1 MLKKNIKKLMAII
14 MILIIF
20 IGNIQNI
27 VLAKGIGDSAKLKKI
42 GDCHTNIQFKF
53 SSGWSD
59 VKCHYIGY
67 TDGGNTYPAYCI
79 SHGLDG
85 VDELGSYSVDLTKIL
100 DDEKIYRVI
109 INGFPYKSASQLG
122 VEDDY
127 DAYLATKQA
136 VNCVMLGRDVR
147 AVYRGNNSAGNKVV
161 DAIYNL
167 TQIGRNG
174 SQTFSTPNINI
185 SRVGEVVESGNN
197 FIQEF
202 KVNSNIQMSNYD
214 IVATANMPSGSYIAD
229 TSGNARTNFSAGNN
243 FELVIPKSSMNKD
256 INTTINITTKCKTYP
271 VFFGKTTVSGS
282 QNYAISSD
290 PYGDY
295 AGKTNLNVKTNT
307 GVIKINKTD
316 DETHKP
322 IQGVTFQL
330 LKEDGT
336 IVANT
341 TTNENGVATFSS
353 LYRGK
358 YILKETATNEKYILN
373 TKEFEVD
380 VEYNK
385 TTTVDIENE
394 HKKGNVKVYKI
405 DKDNNRVVLGNVEFQ
420 LYSHEF
426 EKVIGTYYTDVDG
439 ELLIK
444 DLRIGD
450 YSLIETKTNKWYN
463 LADDTDVKIEWN
475 LTKEL
480 QIENELKKGAIKIIK
495 VDKDDNEVR
504 LENVKFNVMDK
515 DGNVLEQLTT
525 DKNGEAQ
532 TSRYAIRDISE
543 LKIQE
548 TQTLDNYVL
557 DNEVHTIVLEE
568 NQIKNVQFENEKIK
582 GQIQITKVS
591 KDDNKLTGEKKGT
604 AIVGAEFEIYDIDN
618 NLVDTVTTDDKGIA
632 LSKEL
637 LKGKYSIKETKAPK
651 YYLVNQNTFNAEIIN
666 HKEIVNVDIEDESV
680 DIKVEVEKTGFK
692 ETQSKDIIYYDFK
705 NIKNNSNVYLDT
717 FNWQDT
723 LPTNALRLEKI
734 FTGTWNQKLEYSV
747 WYKTN
752 LNDYRVIREDLDTEK
767 NYEIDLTNIEL
778 QEGEYITDYEFR
790 FGKVDIG
797 FREVEKPRIY
807 CKMLDDLKNGFT
819 FTNTTKVYGTYLDKY
834 VEDNDKWVT
843 IIYNKDLQL
852 TKLPRTGNEDS
863 VLYVVAGG
871 IIVINLIVLV
881 RVTKKDK
888 KNSDKK

>member
-14 MILIIF
+14 MVLIIF

-27 VLAKGIGDSAKLKKI
+27 VLAKQIGDSAKLKKI

-127 DAYLATKQA
+127 DAYMATKQA
-136 VNCVMLGRDVR
+136 INCVMLGRDVR

-202 KVNSNIQMSNYD
+202 KVNSNIQMSTYD

-295 AGKTNLNVKTNT
+295 AGKTTLNVKTNT
-307 GVIKINKTD
+307 GIIKINKTD

-341 TTNENGVATFSS
+341 TTNESGVATFSS

-495 VDKDDNEVR
+495 VDKDENEVR
-504 LENVKFNVMDK
+504 LQNVKFNVMDK
-515 DGNVLEQLTT
+515 DGNILEQLTT
-525 DKNGEAQ
+525 DENGEAQ

-618 NLVDTVTTDDKGIA
+618 NLVDTITTDENGIA

-637 LKGKYSIKETKAPK
+637 LKGKYTIKETKAPT

-692 ETQSKDIIYYDFK
+692 ETQSKDTIYYDFK

-734 FTGTWNQKLEYSV
+734 FTGTWNQKLKYSV

-752 LNDYRVIREDLDTEK
+752 LNNYRVIREDLYTEK

-797 FREVEKPRIY
+797 FREVETPRIY
-807 CKMLDDLKNGFT
+807 CKVLDDLKNGFT

-863 VLYVVAGG
+863 VLYAVAVGIVV
-871 IIVINLIVLV
+871 VNLIVLTFV
-881 RVTKKDK
+881 IRRNN
-888 KNSDKK
+888 KNNK

>member
-14 MILIIF
+14 MVLIIF

-27 VLAKGIGDSAKLKKI
+27 VLAKQIGDSAKLKKI

-127 DAYLATKQA
+127 DAYMATKQA

-202 KVNSNIQMSNYD
+202 KVNSSIQMSTYD

-243 FELVIPKSSMNKD
+243 FELVIPKSSMNRD

-295 AGKTNLNVKTNT
+295 AGKTTLNVKTNT

-504 LENVKFNVMDK
+504 LQNVKFNVMDK

-532 TSRYAIRDISE
+532 TSKYAIRDISE

-604 AIVGAEFEIYDIDN
+604 AIVGAEFEIYDMDN
-618 NLVDTVTTDDKGIA
+618 NLVDTVATDDNGIA

-637 LKGKYSIKETKAPK
+637 VKGKYTIKETKAPT

-692 ETQSKDIIYYDFK
+692 ETQSKDTIYYDFK

-734 FTGTWNQKLEYSV
+734 FTGTWNQKLKYSV

-752 LNDYRVIREDLDTEK
+752 LNNYRVIREDLYTEK

-797 FREVEKPRIY
+797 FREVERPRIY
-807 CKMLDDLKNGFT
+807 CKVLDDLKNGFT

-863 VLYVVAGG
+863 VLYAVAVGIVV
-871 IIVINLIVLV
+871 VNLIVLTFV
-881 RVTKKDK
+881 IRRNN
-888 KNSDKK
+888 KNNK

>member
-1 MLKKNIKKLMAII
+1 MIKKNIKKIMAVI
-14 MILIIF
+14 MLII
-20 IGNIQNI
+20 ISISNIQSI
-27 VLAKGIGDSAKLKKI
+27 VMAKEIGDSAKLKKI
-42 GDCHTNIQFKF
+42 GVCHTNIQFKF

-127 DAYLATKQA
+127 DAYMATKQA
-136 VNCVMLGRDVR
+136 INCVMLGRDVR

-185 SRVGEVVESGNN
+185 SRVGEVVESGND

-202 KVNSNIQMSNYD
+202 KVNSNIQMSTYD

-295 AGKTNLNVKTNT
+295 AGKTTLNVKTNT
-307 GVIKINKTD
+307 GIIKINKTD

-504 LENVKFNVMDK
+504 LQNVKFNVMDK

-532 TSRYAIRDISE
+532 TSKYAIRDISE

-604 AIVGAEFEIYDIDN
+604 AIVGAEFEIYDMDN
-618 NLVDTVTTDDKGIA
+618 NLVDTVATDDNGIA

-637 LKGKYSIKETKAPK
+637 VKGKYTIKETKAPT

-692 ETQSKDIIYYDFK
+692 ETQSKDTIYYDFK

-734 FTGTWNQKLEYSV
+734 FTGTWNQKLKYSV

-752 LNDYRVIREDLDTEK
+752 LNNYRVIREDLYTEK

-797 FREVEKPRIY
+797 FREVERPRIY
-807 CKMLDDLKNGFT
+807 CKVLDDLKNGFT

-863 VLYVVAGG
+863 VLYAVAVGIVV
-871 IIVINLIVLV
+871 VNLIVLTFV
-881 RVTKKDK
+881 IRRNN
-888 KNSDKK
+888 KNNK

>member
-1 MLKKNIKKLMAII
+1 MIKKNIKKIMAVI
-14 MILIIF
+14 MLII
-20 IGNIQNI
+20 ISISNIQSI
-27 VLAKGIGDSAKLKKI
+27 VMAKEIGDSAKLKKI
-42 GDCHTNIQFKF
+42 GVCHTNIQFKF

-127 DAYLATKQA
+127 DAYMATKQA
-136 VNCVMLGRDVR
+136 INCVMLGRDVR

-185 SRVGEVVESGNN
+185 SRVGEVVESGND

-202 KVNSNIQMSNYD
+202 KVNSNIQMSTYD

-295 AGKTNLNVKTNT
+295 AGKTTLNVKTNT
-307 GVIKINKTD
+307 GIIKINKTD

-426 EKVIGTYYTDVDG
+426 EKVIDTYYTDVDG

-504 LENVKFNVMDK
+504 LQNVKFNVMDK

-532 TSRYAIRDISE
+532 TSKYAIRDISE

-604 AIVGAEFEIYDIDN
+604 AIVGAEFEIYDMDN
-618 NLVDTVTTDDKGIA
+618 NLVDTVATDDNGIA

-637 LKGKYSIKETKAPK
+637 VKGKYTIKETKAPT

-692 ETQSKDIIYYDFK
+692 ETQSKDTIYYDFK

-734 FTGTWNQKLEYSV
+734 FTGTWNQKLKYSV

-752 LNDYRVIREDLDTEK
+752 LNNYRVIREDLYTEK

-797 FREVEKPRIY
+797 FREVERPRIY
-807 CKMLDDLKNGFT
+807 CKVLDDLKNGFT

-863 VLYVVAGG
+863 VLYAVAVGIVV
-871 IIVINLIVLV
+871 VNLIVLTFV
-881 RVTKKDK
+881 IRRNN
-888 KNSDKK
+888 KNNK

>member
-1 MLKKNIKKLMAII
+1 MIKKNIKKIMAVI
-14 MILIIF
+14 MLII
-20 IGNIQNI
+20 ISISNIQSI
-27 VLAKGIGDSAKLKKI
+27 VMAKEIGDSAKLKKI
-42 GDCHTNIQFKF
+42 GVCHTNIQFKF

-127 DAYLATKQA
+127 DAYMATKQA
-136 VNCVMLGRDVR
+136 INCVMLGRDVR

-185 SRVGEVVESGNN
+185 SRVGEVVESGND

-202 KVNSNIQMSNYD
+202 KVNSNIQMSTYD

-295 AGKTNLNVKTNT
+295 AGKTTLNVKTNT
-307 GVIKINKTD
+307 GIIKINKTD

-532 TSRYAIRDISE
+532 TSKYAIRDISE

-604 AIVGAEFEIYDIDN
+604 AIVGAEFEIYDMDN
-618 NLVDTVTTDDKGIA
+618 NLVDTVATDDNGIA

-637 LKGKYSIKETKAPK
+637 VKGKYTIKETKAPT

-692 ETQSKDIIYYDFK
+692 ETQSKDTIYYDFK

-734 FTGTWNQKLEYSV
+734 FTGTWNQKLKYSV

-752 LNDYRVIREDLDTEK
+752 LNNYRVIREDLYTEK

-797 FREVEKPRIY
+797 FREVERPRIY
-807 CKMLDDLKNGFT
+807 CKVLDDLKNGFT

-863 VLYVVAGG
+863 VLYAVAVGIVV
-871 IIVINLIVLV
+871 VNLIVLTFV
-881 RVTKKDK
+881 IRRNN
-888 KNSDKK
+888 KNNK

>member
-1 MLKKNIKKLMAII
+1 MIKKNIKKIMAVI
-14 MILIIF
+14 MLII
-20 IGNIQNI
+20 ISISNIQSI
-27 VLAKGIGDSAKLKKI
+27 VMAKEIGDSAKLKKI
-42 GDCHTNIQFKF
+42 GVCHTNIQFKF

-127 DAYLATKQA
+127 DAYMATKQA
-136 VNCVMLGRDVR
+136 INCVMLGRDVR
-147 AVYRGNNSAGNKVV
+147 AVYRGNNNAGNKVV

-185 SRVGEVVESGNN
+185 SRVGEVVESGND

-202 KVNSNIQMSNYD
+202 KVNSNIQMSTYD

-295 AGKTNLNVKTNT
+295 AGKTTLNVKTNT
-307 GVIKINKTD
+307 GIIKINKTD

-504 LENVKFNVMDK
+504 LQNVKFNVMDK

-532 TSRYAIRDISE
+532 TSKYAIRDISE

-604 AIVGAEFEIYDIDN
+604 AIVGAEFEIYDMDN
-618 NLVDTVTTDDKGIA
+618 NLVDTVATDDNGIA

-637 LKGKYSIKETKAPK
+637 VKGKYTIKETKAPT

-692 ETQSKDIIYYDFK
+692 ETQSKDTIYYDFK

-734 FTGTWNQKLEYSV
+734 FTGTWNQKLKYSV

-752 LNDYRVIREDLDTEK
+752 LNNYRVIREDLYTEK

-797 FREVEKPRIY
+797 FREVERPRIY
-807 CKMLDDLKNGFT
+807 CKVLDDLKNGFT

-863 VLYVVAGG
+863 VLYAVAVGIVV
-871 IIVINLIVLV
+871 VNLIVLTFV
-881 RVTKKDK
+881 IRRNN
-888 KNSDKK
+888 KNNK

>member
-20 IGNIQNI
+20 ISNIQSI
-27 VLAKGIGDSAKLKKI
+27 VMAKEIGDSAKLKKI
-42 GDCHTNIQFKF
+42 GVCHTNIQFKF

-127 DAYLATKQA
+127 DAYMATKQA
-136 VNCVMLGRDVR
+136 INCVMLGRDVR

-185 SRVGEVVESGNN
+185 SRVGEVVESGND

-202 KVNSNIQMSNYD
+202 KVNSNIQMSTYD

-295 AGKTNLNVKTNT
+295 AGKTTLNVKTNT
-307 GVIKINKTD
+307 GIIKINKTD

-341 TTNENGVATFSS
+341 TTNESGVATFSS

-495 VDKDDNEVR
+495 VDKDENEVR
-504 LENVKFNVMDK
+504 LQNVKFNVMDK
-515 DGNVLEQLTT
+515 DGNILEQLTT

-548 TQTLDNYVL
+548 NQTLDNYVL

-604 AIVGAEFEIYDIDN
+604 AIVGAEFEIYDMDN
-618 NLVDTVTTDDKGIA
+618 NLVDTVATDDNGIA

-637 LKGKYSIKETKAPK
+637 LKGKYTIKETKVPT

-692 ETQSKDIIYYDFK
+692 ETQSKDTIYYDFK

-734 FTGTWNQKLEYSV
+734 FTGTWNQKLKYSV

-752 LNDYRVIREDLDTEK
+752 LNNYRVIREDLYTEK

-797 FREVEKPRIY
+797 FREVERPRIY
-807 CKMLDDLKNGFT
+807 CKVLDDLKNGFT

-863 VLYVVAGG
+863 VLYAVAVGIVV
-871 IIVINLIVLV
+871 VNLIVLTFV
-881 RVTKKDK
+881 IRRNN
-888 KNSDKK
+888 KNNK

>member
-1 MLKKNIKKLMAII
+1 MIKKNIKKIMAVI
-14 MILIIF
+14 MLII
-20 IGNIQNI
+20 ISISNIQSI
-27 VLAKGIGDSAKLKKI
+27 VMAKEIGDSAKLKKI
-42 GDCHTNIQFKF
+42 GVCHTNIQFKF

-127 DAYLATKQA
+127 DAYMATKQA
-136 VNCVMLGRDVR
+136 INCVMLGRDVR

-185 SRVGEVVESGNN
+185 SRVGEVVESGND

-202 KVNSNIQMSNYD
+202 KVNSNIQMSTYD

-295 AGKTNLNVKTNT
+295 AGKTTLNVKTNT
-307 GVIKINKTD
+307 GIIKINKTD

-504 LENVKFNVMDK
+504 LQNVKFNVMDK

-532 TSRYAIRDISE
+532 TSKYAIRDISE

-604 AIVGAEFEIYDIDN
+604 AIVGAEFEIYDMDN
-618 NLVDTVTTDDKGIA
+618 NLVDTVATDDNGIA

-637 LKGKYSIKETKAPK
+637 VKGKYTIKETKAPT

-692 ETQSKDIIYYDFK
+692 ETQSKDTIYYDFK

-734 FTGTWNQKLEYSV
+734 FTGTWNQKLKYSV

-752 LNDYRVIREDLDTEK
+752 LNNYRVIREDLYTEK

-797 FREVEKPRIY
+797 FREVERPRIY
-807 CKMLDDLKNGFT
+807 CKVLDDLKNGFT

-852 TKLPRTGNEDS
+852 TKLPRTGVENYMAYMVAS
-863 VLYVVAGG
+863 GIVV
-871 IIVINLIVLV
+871 VNLIVLTFV
-881 RVTKKDK
+881 IRRNN
-888 KNSDKK
+888 KNK

>member
-14 MILIIF
+14 MVLIIF

-27 VLAKGIGDSAKLKKI
+27 VLAKQIGDSAKLKKI

-202 KVNSNIQMSNYD
+202 KVNSSIQMSTYD

-295 AGKTNLNVKTNT
+295 AGKTTLNVKTNT

-504 LENVKFNVMDK
+504 LQNVKFNVMDK

-532 TSRYAIRDISE
+532 TSKYAIRDISE

-568 NQIKNVQFENEKIK
+568 
-582 GQIQITKVS
+582 
-591 KDDNKLTGEKKGT
+591 
-604 AIVGAEFEIYDIDN
+604 DN
-618 NLVDTVTTDDKGIA
+618 NLVDTVATDDNGIA

-637 LKGKYSIKETKAPK
+637 VKGKYTIKETKAPT

-692 ETQSKDIIYYDFK
+692 ETQSKDTIYYDFK

-734 FTGTWNQKLEYSV
+734 FTGTWNQKLKYSV

-752 LNDYRVIREDLDTEK
+752 LNNYRVIREDLYTEK

-797 FREVEKPRIY
+797 FREVERPRIY
-807 CKMLDDLKNGFT
+807 CKVLDDLKNGFT

-852 TKLPRTGNEDS
+852 TKLPRTGVENYMAYMVAS
-863 VLYVVAGG
+863 GIVV
-871 IIVINLIVLV
+871 VNLIVLTFV
-881 RVTKKDK
+881 IRIN
-888 KNSDKK
+888 KNNNK

>member
-27 VLAKGIGDSAKLKKI
+27 VLAKQIGDSAKLKKI

-147 AVYRGNNSAGNKVV
+147 AVYRGNNSSGNKVV

-256 INTTINITTKCKTYP
+256 INTTINITTKCKAYP
-271 VFFGKTTVSGS
+271 VFFGKTTVSSS

-295 AGKTNLNVKTNT
+295 AGKTTLNVKTNT

-504 LENVKFNVMDK
+504 LQNVKFNVMDK

-532 TSRYAIRDISE
+532 TSKYAIRDISE

-604 AIVGAEFEIYDIDN
+604 AIVGAEFEIYDMDN
-618 NLVDTVTTDDKGIA
+618 NLVDTVATDDNGIA

-637 LKGKYSIKETKAPK
+637 VKGKYTIKETKAPT

-692 ETQSKDIIYYDFK
+692 ETQSKDTIYYDFK

-734 FTGTWNQKLEYSV
+734 FTGTWNQKLKYSV

-752 LNDYRVIREDLDTEK
+752 LNNYRVIREDLYTEK

-797 FREVEKPRIY
+797 FREVERPRIY
-807 CKMLDDLKNGFT
+807 CKVLDDLKNGFT

-863 VLYVVAGG
+863 VLYAVAVGIVV
-871 IIVINLIVLV
+871 VNLIVLTFV
-881 RVTKKDK
+881 IRRNN
-888 KNSDKK
+888 KNNK